1 MQHMKYYDFHRLLG
15 FEHEIYSIVIR
26 DWILQQVLVKTE
38 QKNGRERVVLLFV
51 EVIFCNQLLISFN
64 LYM

>member
-15 FEHEIYSIVIR
+15 SKHEIYSIVIS

-38 QKNGRERVVLLFV
+38 QDNGRERIAVLFV